1 MFNDRKIYL
10 ENEIKPIM
18 EDITHKLA
26 VDLPDNPTEYILEYL
41 VSYLGYKDN
50 ELSKEE
56 KEELIELRKKVNSQR
71 LEEEKE
77 NPSLS
82 DEEMNNINLNELNL
96 NPAKKINRKHR
107 IGVSAEVYGK
117 LNKREDFVPKFI
129 TKTESQMERIKSKI
143 LTSFLFRNLEKQ
155 DLDIIIGA
163 MEEKSYKIGEY
174 VIEQN
179 DNGDCLYIVETGE
192 LDCYK
197 LFSNNPEKVF
207 LKKYLSGDS
216 FGELALLY
224 NTPRAASII
233 TINDCILWSLDR
245 ATFNNIIKDSARK
258 KREKYQKFLKSV
270 EILSTVDE
278 YELCQICDA
287 LKLYHFKAGEYVIRE
302 VENSFFYF

>member
-233 TINDCILWSLDR
+233 TINDCI
-245 ATFNNIIKDSARK
+245 
-258 KREKYQKFLKSV
+258 
-270 EILSTVDE
+270 
-278 YELCQICDA
+278 
-287 LKLYHFKAGEYVIRE
+287 H
-302 VENSFFYF
+302 